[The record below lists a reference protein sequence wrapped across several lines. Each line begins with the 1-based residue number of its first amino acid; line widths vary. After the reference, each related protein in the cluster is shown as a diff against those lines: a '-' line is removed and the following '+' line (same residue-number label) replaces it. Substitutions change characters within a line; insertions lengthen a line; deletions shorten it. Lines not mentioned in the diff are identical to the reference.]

1 MTGIEV
7 VFAGGVVLV
16 FALAV
21 WAAWYEA
28 ARELVTD
35 DLPERSD
42 WFDMLRAAGVVA
54 GQLHGDVRRN

>member
-7 VFAGGVVLV
+7 VFAVGVVLV

-28 ARELVTD
+28 AHELVTD

-42 WFDMLRAAGVVA
+42 WFDVLRAAGVA
-54 GQLHGDVRRN
+54 ARQLRGDVRRN

>member
-42 WFDMLRAAGVVA
+42 WFDVLRAAGVA
-54 GQLHGDVRRN
+54 ARQLRGDVRRN